1 MKNILIAGAGKSS
14 TSLIQ
19 YMLQHSEAQ
28 QWKVTV
34 MDAHLEAIEEKIQ
47 HHPNGTAVAVDIH
60 NEAER
65 KQLVKK
71 ADIVLSVM
79 PPHLHYLLALD
90 CLEAGKHLI
99 TSSYVSED
107 IRALDGRASEQ
118 QLLFM
123 CEMGCD
129 PGIDHMSTAK
139 IFDHIHEQGGEI
151 LSFKSCCGG
160 LVAPESDTNKWHYKI
175 SWNPHNV
182 VTAAQAGAIW
192 YEDNKVIQ
200 RDYKDIFKYP
210 GAFHIDGLED
220 LAYYPNRDSLKYKDI
235 FNVPGINTFV
245 RATLRHK
252 DFMHG
257 WQKIVD
263 LNLTNEHDSH
273 DAGSLTYRSWIAA
286 VNRIAPDELEKVLTE
301 QYGFDALAFGLFRE
315 LGLLSDTPVST
326 EQESISSA
334 GILQR
339 VIEKAWKLEE
349 TDKDMIVMQHLVTYT
364 LKEETIEHESSLIVK
379 GENRLQSAMAKT
391 VGLPM
396 AILAHKILDGTIDTT
411 AIHGVQIPIRKEI
424 YSVVLPLLEAENIK
438 FIDKEKV
445 LI

>member
-14 TSLIQ
+14 TSLIR
-19 YMLQHSEAQ
+19 YMLQHSEANN
-28 QWKVTV
+28 WKVTV
-34 MDAHLEAIEEKIQ
+34 MDAHRDAIEEKTQ
-47 HHPNGTAVAVDIH
+47 HHPNSIAAAIDIH
-60 NEAER
+60 NETER
-65 KQLVKK
+65 KALVAR

-90 CLEAGKHLI
+90 CLESGKHLI

-107 IRALDGRASEQ
+107 IKALDDRAREQ

-151 LSFKSCCGG
+151 TSFKSCCGG

-175 SWNPHNV
+175 SWNPYNV
-182 VTAAQAGAIW
+182 VTAAQSGSVW
-192 YEDNKVIQ
+192 YEDNAVVQ
-200 RDYKDIFKYP
+200 RAYQDIFKYP
-210 GAFHIDGLED
+210 GAFHIDGLEN
-220 LAYYPNRDSLKYKDI
+220 LTYYPNRDSLKYKDI
-235 FNVPGINTFV
+235 FNVPTINTFV

-263 LNLTNEHDSH
+263 LKLTDDTDSHATENLTFR
-273 DAGSLTYRSWIAA
+273 GWIAA
-286 VNRIAPDELEKVLTE
+286 VNQLEEANLEQVLTTR
-301 QYGFDALAFGLFRE
+301 YGFDDLAFELFNE
-315 LGLLSDTPVST
+315 LGLLSDTAVST
-326 EQESISSA
+326 ESAHISSA
-334 GILQR
+334 RILQQ

-364 LKEETIEHESSLIVK
+364 LQGETIEHESSLIVK
-379 GENRLQSAMAKT
+379 GDNRLQSAMAKT

-396 AILAHKILDGTIDTT
+396 AILAHKILDGTVDTGI
-411 AIHGVQIPIRKEI
+411 IHGVQLPISKEI
-424 YSVVLPLLEAENIK
+424 YNVVLPLLEAEHIA
-438 FIDKEKV
+438 FIDKERAA
-445 LI
+445 L